1 MKMAYRVA
9 TLLLSR
15 LRPTPP
21 ALYSPF
27 DIKEIIMDA
36 APSPPVTLVIFG
48 ATGDLT
54 RRLLVPAII
63 NLTQSGLTG
72 DDLRILGIGIEPG
85 DDAMLVGR
93 LDDFLKTLDDG
104 GAHAA
109 SDGWK
114 RLRQRISYTSGDFT
128 KDEIYLDIKARLANS
143 NAAFY
148 LAVPPQFF
156 GTIVEKL
163 SEHGLMS
170 ESETCFRRIAIEK
183 PFGTDLAS
191 AKALN
196 ARILAKVAESQVYR
210 LDHFLGKET
219 VQNILTTRFANMMI
233 EALWNN
239 NYIDHVQITAAETV
253 DVGSRGKFYDATGAL
268 RDMVPNHLFQLL
280 AMIAMEAPNGFG
292 AEAIRSEKSKAL
304 SALRIY
310 TPEEAAEH
318 GVRGAYAGGQL
329 NGNEI
334 TAFRESKD
342 VSPDSHTETFV
353 AVKLYVDTWRWAGVP
368 FYLRTGK
375 AMTARDTEIVVT
387 FRQVPFAQFRETDI
401 KRSLPPNR
409 LVIQVQP
416 DEGLSVELSIKSPGL
431 SVDTVPVSLDFR
443 YADKFDIG
451 KMTGYE
457 SLLYDLFIGDQTLF
471 QRADGIE
478 AGWAAVQPF
487 LDMWGASSEQPET
500 YLPGSMGPDGADQ
513 LIRKDGRQWHALGV
527 ILHNQKTSKE

>member
-1 MKMAYRVA
+1 
-9 TLLLSR
+9 
-15 LRPTPP
+15 
-21 ALYSPF
+21 
-27 DIKEIIMDA
+27 MDA

-72 DDLRILGIGIEPG
+72 EDLRILGVGIEPG
-85 DDAMLVGR
+85 DDAMLVAR

-104 GAHAA
+104 GAHAE

-114 RLRQRISYTSGDFT
+114 SLSKRIAYTSGDFT
-128 KDEIYLDIKARLANS
+128 RDEIYLDIKARLEKAPS
-143 NAAFY
+143 GNAAFY

-163 SEHGLMS
+163 AEHGLTK
-170 ESETCFRRIAIEK
+170 ETDSAFRRIAIEK

-196 ARILAKVAESQVYR
+196 ARILSKVSESQVYR

-318 GVRGAYAGGQL
+318 GVRGVYTSGPL
-329 NGNEI
+329 NGNPV
-334 TAFRESKD
+334 TAFRETKD
-342 VSPDSHTETFV
+342 VSPDTRTETFV
-353 AVKLYVDTWRWAGVP
+353 ALKLYVDTWRWAGVP

-375 AMTARDTEIVVT
+375 AMKARDTEIVVT

-487 LDMWGASSEQPET
+487 LDLWGKSDEQPEP
-500 YLPGSMGPDGADQ
+500 YLPGSMGPTCADE
-513 LIRKDGRQWHALGV
+513 LIRKDGRQWHELGV
-527 ILHNQKTSKE
+527 ILHNPKSAHE

>member
-1 MKMAYRVA
+1 M
-9 TLLLSR
+9 
-15 LRPTPP
+15 
-21 ALYSPF
+21 
-27 DIKEIIMDA
+27 EA
-36 APSPPVTLVIFG
+36 APTPPVTLVIFG

-63 NLTQSGLTG
+63 NLTQSGLVG
-72 DDLRILGIGIEPG
+72 DDLHILGVGIDPG
-85 DDAMLVGR
+85 DDAMLVEKLDSFLSQ
-93 LDDFLKTLDDG
+93 LDDD
-104 GAHAA
+104 GAHQK
-109 SDGWK
+109 SEGWQ
-114 RLRQRISYTSGDFT
+114 RLRQRISYISGDFT
-128 KDEIYLDIKARLANS
+128 KDGIFEEIKKRLAAAS
-143 NAAFY
+143 SGNAAFY
-148 LAVPPQFF
+148 FAVPPQFF
-156 GTIVEKL
+156 GPLVEKL
-163 SEHGLMS
+163 AEHGLTT
-170 ESETCFRRIAIEK
+170 ESDRGFRRIAIEK

-191 AKALN
+191 ARALN
-196 ARILAKVAESQVYR
+196 AQILSKVAESQVYR

-219 VQNILTTRFANMMI
+219 VQNILTARFANMMI
-233 EALWNN
+233 ESLWNN

-253 DVGSRGKFYDATGAL
+253 DVGMRGKFYDATGAL

-310 TPEEAAEH
+310 TPEEAQSHA
-318 GVRGAYAGGQL
+318 VRGVYTGGTL
-329 NGNEI
+329 NGNPI
-334 TAFRESKD
+334 TAFHESKD
-342 VSPDSHTETFV
+342 VSPDSKTETFV

-401 KRSLPPNR
+401 KRNLPPNR
-409 LVIQVQP
+409 MVIQVQP
-416 DEGLSVELSIKSPGL
+416 DEGLSVELSIKAPGL

-478 AGWAAVQPF
+478 AGWEAVQPF
-487 LDMWGASSEQPET
+487 LDVWAKSDQAPEP
-500 YLPGSMGPDGADQ
+500 YAPGTMGPSCADD
-513 LIRKDGRQWHALGV
+513 LITQDGRQWHALGV
-527 ILHNQKTSKE
+527 LSHNHAGASK

>member
-1 MKMAYRVA
+1 
-9 TLLLSR
+9 
-15 LRPTPP
+15 
-21 ALYSPF
+21 
-27 DIKEIIMDA
+27 MDA

-72 DDLRILGIGIEPG
+72 EDLRILGVGIEPG
-85 DDAMLVGR
+85 DDAMLIGR

-104 GAHAA
+104 GAHAQ

-114 RLRQRISYTSGDFT
+114 SLSRRIAYTSGDFT
-128 KDEIYLDIKARLANS
+128 KDEIYLDIKAQLEKAPS
-143 NAAFY
+143 GNAAFY

-163 SEHGLMS
+163 AEHGLTK
-170 ESETCFRRIAIEK
+170 ETDSAFRRIAIEK

-196 ARILAKVAESQVYR
+196 ARILSKVSESQVYR

-310 TPEEAAEH
+310 TPEEAADH
-318 GVRGAYAGGQL
+318 GVRGVYTGGAL
-329 NGNEI
+329 NGNAV
-334 TAFRESKD
+334 TAFRETKD
-342 VSPDSHTETFV
+342 VSPDTTTETFV
-353 AVKLYVDTWRWAGVP
+353 ALKLYVDTWRWAGVP

-375 AMTARDTEIVVT
+375 AMKARDTEIVVT

-487 LDMWGASSEQPET
+487 LDLWAKSAEQPEP
-500 YLPGSMGPDGADQ
+500 YLPGSMGPTCADE
-513 LIRKDGRQWHALGV
+513 LIRKDGRQWHELGV
-527 ILHNQKTSKE
+527 VLHNPKSAHQ